1 VEFRQL
7 RTFRVVVDKLSF
19 SRAAETLHMSQSSV
33 SAQIRALEDALDL
46 KLSDRIGRRVLITDA
61 GRKLYAYARHIEDM
75 TAEIR
80 SEMAGVRDMRG
91 ALTIR
96 MPETLAAVYMPDV
109 VNRFHR
115 DNPRVRL
122 NFMNCSDL
130 ELREGLNSGRIDI
143 AFLMIDAVY
152 LKEVNVRLLRT
163 EALIL
168 VAGPGHPIRWRPPSS

>member
-1 VEFRQL
+1 
-7 RTFRVVVDKLSF
+7 
-19 SRAAETLHMSQSSV
+19 
-33 SAQIRALEDALDL
+33 
-46 KLSDRIGRRVLITDA
+46 
-61 GRKLYAYARHIEDM
+61 
-75 TAEIR
+75 
-80 SEMAGVRDMRG
+80 
-91 ALTIR
+91 
-96 MPETLAAVYMPDV
+96 MPDV